1 MEGEDAVMYKIS
13 RVFFLGVFLSISLTA
28 CSSAGSQNL
37 SGSPASQ
44 GNANASETQG
54 VSGSEE
60 SQEEQGKRDKQAQE
74 PLLGADATDE
84 ELLELLGDEVNLV
97 TDGSYIELISD
108 FKKHTENYSGK
119 IYQIEGAYHME
130 DGIPYITRTIV
141 DGDEKSVQ
149 GMPLKYLPSEP
160 QEGDWIQVTGVI
172 NEGEIG
178 GETMALLEVVILKP
192 LKEQGQAELSAS

>member
-1 MEGEDAVMYKIS
+1 M
-13 RVFFLGVFLSISLTA
+13 
-28 CSSAGSQNL
+28 
-37 SGSPASQ
+37 
-44 GNANASETQG
+44 
-54 VSGSEE
+54 
-60 SQEEQGKRDKQAQE
+60 
-74 PLLGADATDE
+74 
-84 ELLELLGDEVNLV
+84 ELLGDEVNLV

-130 DGIPYITRTIV
+130 DGIPYITRTVV
-141 DGDEKSVQ
+141 DGDEKFVQ

-192 LKEQGQAELSAS
+192 LEVQGQAELSAG